1 MKRAF
6 LVSIGAD
13 ICMALANDWIEK
25 GWHVAGTFRTW
36 SESLERLQARGATL
50 YECDLLDGKRIDS
63 ICAEVLERDVDWEVL
78 VLGSGEQRPVG
89 LFFETQFEDWQ
100 DSVTVNLLSQ
110 LRFVRH
116 LLNFEKC
123 RSNDPAT
130 VIFFA
135 GGGTNNAPQRYSGYI
150 MSKIAL
156 IKMTEL
162 LDAETPQGKFVIV
175 GPGWVDTKIHQA
187 TLEAGSAAGMNYQRT
202 LERLSSDDLTPMTD
216 VIDFCNWIVEAPRS
230 KVGGRNFSVVYDAW
244 REANLGD
251 WLLEDTNRFKL
262 RRFDNKGP

>member
-13 ICMALANDWIEK
+13 ICSALANDWIDK
-25 GWHVAGTFRTW
+25 GWQVAGTFRTW
-36 SESLERLQARGATL
+36 SESLQRLQERGATL

-63 ICAEVLERDVDWEVL
+63 ICAEALERNVEWDVL

-89 LFFETQFEDWQ
+89 LFSETRFEDWQ
-100 DSVTVNLLSQ
+100 DSVIVNLLSQ

-116 LLNFEKC
+116 LLRFED
-123 RSNDPAT
+123 RQFDNPGT

-135 GGGTNNAPQRYSGYI
+135 GGGTNNAPQRYSAYI

-162 LDAETPQGKFVIV
+162 LHAENPLGKFVIV

-187 TLEAGSAAGMNYQRT
+187 TLEAGDSAGTNYQRT

-216 VIDFCNWIVEAPRS
+216 VIDFCNWAVEAPRS
-230 KVGGRNFSVVYDAW
+230 QVGGRNFSVVFDTW
-244 REANLGD
+244 RESELGD
-251 WLLEDTNRFKL
+251 WLLEDPNRFKL
-262 RRFDNKGP
+262 RRFENEGP